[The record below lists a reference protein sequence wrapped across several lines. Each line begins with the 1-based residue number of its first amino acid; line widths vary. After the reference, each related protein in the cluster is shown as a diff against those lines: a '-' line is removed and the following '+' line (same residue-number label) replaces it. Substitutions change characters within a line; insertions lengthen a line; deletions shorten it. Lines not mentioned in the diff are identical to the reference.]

1 MPVLE
6 SRPNLALKSIDFLQ
20 GLKPQ
25 EVDLILASGKLRRFS
40 RRCVMT
46 HQGEPAGHLLLLW
59 RGRARYFF
67 ETENGKKLN
76 LRPITPGH
84 IFGGAALVSGN
95 STYLLSS
102 EALQDSVVLVWEGSK
117 IRAFARRFHLLLEN
131 ALSLALDLFTWYT
144 SAYAAL
150 GSQTARERLAHVLV
164 KLASAIGQKV
174 QGGIELDLTNEELAH
189 SANITPFRRV
199 GLLANGGK
207 LAPFTNGAGK
217 SFCALLRDSFFASF
231 EVGTHHHW
239 PQHMC
244 ELKDFPKLN
253 EQLASVH
260 AFGPRSA
267 AILALT
273 LNPRLR
279 RRR

>member
-1 MPVLE
+1 VLGETRIAPSPGMSAEPKNMAVLE
-6 SRPNLALKSIDFLQ
+6 SRPNLAPKSIDFLH

-84 IFGGAALVSGN
+84 IFGGAALVSGS

-102 EALQDSVVLVWEGSK
+102 EALQDSVVLVWEGST

-150 GSQTARERLAHVLV
+150 GSQTAPERLAHVLV
-164 KLASAIGQKV
+164 KMASAIGQKV
-174 QGGIELDLTNEELAH
+174 QGGIELVLTNEELAD
-189 SANITPFRRV
+189 SANITPFTASRIVSQWKKTGALHKRR
-199 GLLANGGK
+199 GK
-207 LAPFTNGAGK
+207 I
-217 SFCALLRDSFFASF
+217 LLRSP
-231 EVGTHHHW
+231 E
-239 PQHMC
+239 
-244 ELKDFPKLN
+244 
-253 EQLASVH
+253 
-260 AFGPRSA
+260 
-267 AILALT
+267 
-273 LNPRLR
+273 RLLLR
-279 RRR
+279 MV